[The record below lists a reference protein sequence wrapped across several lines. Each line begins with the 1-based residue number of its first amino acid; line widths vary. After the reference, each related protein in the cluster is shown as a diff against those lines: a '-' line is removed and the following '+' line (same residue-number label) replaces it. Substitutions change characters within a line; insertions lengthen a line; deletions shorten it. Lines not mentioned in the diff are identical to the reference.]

1 MTSTDILISLQQLI
15 ALTNTGLAFS
25 QNQFDQER
33 YEAIHLQLD
42 HLLNQVSSL
51 DQTEITEL
59 LKPTNAYVTPLVD
72 TRAVL
77 IHHHKLCL
85 VQDRHSQEWSLPDG
99 FAEVGLSAK
108 ENIIKEVYEETG
120 YHVLVKRLL
129 AIYETN
135 RHQPQS
141 KHFYKLIFECDIIDG
156 EFKPNLEV
164 SQLDFFDCHQLPAL
178 SLKRNTK
185 VQLQQ
190 CFDVAI
196 HQKQTI
202 ID

>member
-85 VQDRHSQEWSLPDG
+85 VQDRHSQEWSLPGG

-108 ENIIKEVYEETG
+108 ENIIKKFT
-120 YHVLVKRLL
+120 KRL
-129 AIYETN
+129 AIMFLLKGYLL
-135 RHQPQS
+135 
-141 KHFYKLIFECDIIDG
+141 FM
-156 EFKPNLEV
+156 KPIAINLKV
-164 SQLDFFDCHQLPAL
+164 STFI
-178 SLKRNTK
+178 N
-185 VQLQQ
+185 
-190 CFDVAI
+190 
-196 HQKQTI
+196 
-202 ID
+202 